1 MYDAREGPPG
11 YLTPILLMRIIHL
24 LTFITLLLFPLR
36 SSAQGNLLIT
46 PMRVI
51 FDGQKRIQELN
62 LANTGQDT
70 ARYLI
75 SMIEIR
81 MNSNGTFDKITE
93 PDSGQL
99 FASSFLRFFPKSV
112 TLAPGEA
119 QLVKVQ
125 LIKTGQLQAGEYR
138 SHIYFRAVPDPK
150 VQGEP
155 IKLKDSSSISVSL
168 TPVFGISI
176 PVIIRTGAPDAQVNL
191 TDISLQAPE
200 NAPAHLSMILRRS
213 GNHSVY
219 GDINIDYVSEKG
231 KITNVASVKGLAVY
245 TPNVFRQFQLEL
257 ETKPGID
264 YHNGKLRISYT
275 KPSKDAVPDPMA
287 QTELQLH

>member
-1 MYDAREGPPG
+1 
-11 YLTPILLMRIIHL
+11 MRIIHL
-24 LTFITLLLFPLR
+24 LKFIPLLLPFNTF
-36 SSAQGNLLIT
+36 AQGNLLIT

-51 FDGQKRIQELN
+51 FDGQKKIQELN

-75 SMIEIR
+75 SVIEIR
-81 MNSNGTFDKITE
+81 MNNNGTFEKITE

-99 FASSFLRFFPKSV
+99 FASGFLRLFPRSV

-125 LIKTGQLQAGEYR
+125 LVKTGQLQPGEYR
-138 SHIYFRAVPDPK
+138 SHIYFRAVPDTRI
-150 VQGEP
+150 QGEAP
-155 IKLKDSSSISVSL
+155 KLKDSTSISVTL

-176 PVIIRTGAPDAQVNL
+176 PVIIRTGTPDIKVNL
-191 TDISLQAPE
+191 TDVALDAPE
-200 NAPAHLSMILRRS
+200 NAPASLKMVVRRS

-219 GDINIDYVSEKG
+219 GDINVEYVSEKG
-231 KITNVASVKGLAVY
+231 KITNVANVRGLAVY
-245 TPNVFRQFQLEL
+245 TPTSFRQFHMEL
-257 ETKPGID
+257 DKKPGID

-275 KPSKDAVPDPMA
+275 PQSKDAAPEPIA